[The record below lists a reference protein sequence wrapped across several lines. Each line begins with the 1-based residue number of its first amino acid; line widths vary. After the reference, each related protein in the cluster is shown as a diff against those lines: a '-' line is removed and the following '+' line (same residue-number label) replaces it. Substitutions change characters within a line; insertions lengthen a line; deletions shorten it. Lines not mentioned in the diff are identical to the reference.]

1 MAMRNR
7 NDKIYIPRTLEGKI
21 RKLIEAPEIIAI
33 FGARQVGKTT
43 LMRHIYDGFS
53 EPRVFLDF
61 EDPELVSLFDE
72 DIKAFAR
79 LYVEGKR
86 YVFIDE
92 FQHSRAGGG
101 HLKFL
106 YDSYPAKFFIS
117 GSSSLDLAVKAA
129 SALVGR
135 IFILELYPLSL
146 EEFLGYR
153 ARDLFPLIQERILE
167 ERPLPDALHKKLMT
181 LVEEFCT
188 WGGYPR
194 VATSR
199 DREEKEEVLKG
210 IFTTYLLRDIK
221 GFFRLS
227 TESNLQKLLRALA
240 LQVGGVIR
248 YEELSRV
255 SGLSYSSLK
264 EHLSILEETYVI
276 SLSRPFFTN
285 KRLEIVKNPK
295 VYFQDVGMRNYVC
308 KDFRGWELRAEKGH
322 LLENLVA
329 GEMLK
334 EGKELHFWRTKS
346 GAEVDFVIQ
355 ERGGVV
361 PVEVKSGL
369 AKSPGRSLTSFI
381 KKYRPSRA
389 YVIHSGETFS
399 KEVEGTLVSF
409 LPFYALPFLD
419 LGEEL

>member
-1 MAMRNR
+1 MKNSK
-7 NDKIYIPRTLEGKI
+7 DKIYIPRILEGKI
-21 RKLIEAPEIIAI
+21 LRLLDAPEIIAV

-43 LMRHIYDGFS
+43 LMRHVYDGLP
-53 EPRVFLDF
+53 EPKIFLDF
-61 EDPELVSLFDE
+61 EDPELVGLFDE
-72 DIKAFAR
+72 DAKAFAQ

-92 FQHSRAGGG
+92 FQHSRVGGK

-106 YDSYPAKFFIS
+106 YDSDPVKFFVS
-117 GSSSLDLAVKAA
+117 GSLSLDLAIEAA

-135 IFILELYPLSL
+135 IFILELHPLSL
-146 EEFLGYR
+146 AEFLSYR
-153 ARDLFPLIQERILE
+153 APDLFQVAQQRIVDNA
-167 ERPLPDALHKKLMT
+167 PLPQALHTKLMD

-194 VATSR
+194 VVTSKNS
-199 DREEKEEVLKG
+199 EEKEEVLKG
-210 IFTTYLLRDIK
+210 IFTTYLLKDIK

-240 LQVGGVIR
+240 LQVGELIR
-248 YEELSRV
+248 YEELSKV

-276 SLSRPFFTN
+276 SISRPFFTN

-308 KDFRGWELRAEKGH
+308 KDFRDWELRADKGH

-329 GEMLK
+329 GEILK
-334 EGKELHFWRTKS
+334 EGEELHFWRTKS

-355 ERGGVV
+355 GRGGVV
-361 PVEVKSGL
+361 PVEVKSGV
-369 AKSPGRSLTSFI
+369 ASNPGRSLVSFI
-381 KKYRPSRA
+381 KKYRPSKA
-389 YVIHSGETFS
+389 YVIHSGEVFS
-399 KEVEGTLVSF
+399 REVEGTVVSF
-409 LPFYALPFLD
+409 LPFYALPFWKARD
-419 LGEEL
+419 DA